1 MAEKKKKTV
10 KKTVLILGNMEKL
23 GVADE
28 INSLLPWLERLV
40 TISAVL
46 PACGTL
52 PPDAASADL
61 CVVFGGDGTLL
72 SAARMLANTGVPLL
86 GVNMGKLGFL
96 AEFNV
101 EHFREHL
108 PDILAG
114 EPAMSE
120 RMMLQVC
127 IHCNRDRERFTSPAA
142 NDMVVAAGEPFRMI
156 DLRVCRGGEQIARYS
171 GDGLIVATPTGST
184 GYNMSAGGTIIEP
197 TLRAVAIT
205 PIAPHSLSL
214 RPIAVGVDQ
223 PITVHA
229 ERVNPG
235 TAVIVDGQVR
245 GGLRAGDVID
255 IRPGEMPLRIISHPG
270 RTFFTTLSAKLQ
282 WGHNPHY
289 NGDGAETP

>member
-1 MAEKKKKTV
+1 MAEKKTAMKK
-10 KKTVLILGNMEKL
+10 VLILGNMEKP

-28 INSLLPWLERLV
+28 IDSLLGWLEQLV
-40 TISAVL
+40 SVSAVL

-52 PPDAASADL
+52 PADAANADL

-101 EHFREHL
+101 EHLRKHL

-114 EPAMSE
+114 KAPVTE

-127 IHCNRDRERFTSPAA
+127 IRCGRDTERFTSPAA

-184 GYNMSAGGTIIEP
+184 GYNMSAGGTIMEP
-197 TLRAVAIT
+197 TLRALAIT

-229 ERVNPG
+229 ERVNAG
-235 TAVIVDGQVR
+235 SAVIVDGQVH
-245 GGLRAGDVID
+245 GSLYAGDVID
-255 IRPGEMPLRIISHPG
+255 IRPAEMPLRIISHPG

-282 WGHNPHY
+282 WGLNPHHSSSQ
-289 NGDGAETP
+289 